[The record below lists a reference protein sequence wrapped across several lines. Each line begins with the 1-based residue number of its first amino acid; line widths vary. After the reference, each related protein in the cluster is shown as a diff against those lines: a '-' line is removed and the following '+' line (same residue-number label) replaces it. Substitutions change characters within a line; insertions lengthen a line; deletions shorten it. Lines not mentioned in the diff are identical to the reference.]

1 MIFQIKKRKRKKN
14 GKTVYSKCYS
24 LFYRFG
30 DMPAPKWLALKL
42 TDKEAATAKA
52 LDFRKEYEA
61 EVAGIIHPKAIRNGA
76 ESPIEDLINEYISDL
91 KKRVK
96 SSEGKT
102 PKQSRTRLLRLA
114 KECGWGKLADVTPDS
129 FIKWRSKTQLAPK
142 TLNHFLGEVVTLLNW
157 LTKQGK
163 LLVNPLAKISKIN
176 EKGRET
182 RLRRA
187 FSDSE
192 LRRLLE
198 ASPPYRSIA
207 YLTAARTGLRLG
219 ELASLKWADVSFDS
233 KTPHILGRAAT
244 TKNSKDSRIPMTIQ
258 LERKLLR
265 HRPDDWKPS
274 NSVFPKGVPRSR
286 TLQIDLKKAGIPY
299 QDDMG
304 RYADF
309 HSLRYTWGT
318 YLQRNGVNSRTA
330 MELMRH
336 SDRKLTDKLY
346 TDSNLLPLGEVIR
359 NLPDDENLIKILTN
373 ISGKSGLNGSNSV
386 KTGLVKTE
394 PKNRLEPASLQGKVP
409 KRVFETLVEVAGIE
423 PASRNLSDSASTYV
437 VLLLI

>member
-14 GKTVYSKCYS
+14 GKTVYSSTYS
-24 LFYRFG
+24 LYYRLG
-30 DMPAPKWLALKL
+30 DMQSPRWLALKL

-52 LDFRKEYEA
+52 LEFRKEYEA
-61 EVAGIIHPKAIRNGA
+61 EVAGIIQPKAIRNGA
-76 ESPIEDLINEYISDL
+76 ESPIEDLINEYICDL

-102 PKQSRTRLLRLA
+102 PKQSRTRLLRLV

-129 FIKWRSKTQLAPK
+129 FTKWRSKTQLAPK
-142 TLNHFLGEVVTLLNW
+142 TLNHFLGEAVTFLNW
-157 LTKQGK
+157 LTRQEK
-163 LLVNPLAKISKIN
+163 LLVNPLAKVSKLS

-187 FSDSE
+187 LSDLE
-192 LRRLLE
+192 LKQLL
-198 ASPPYRSIA
+198 AVSPDYRSIV
-207 YLTAARTGLRLG
+207 YLTAARTGLRQA
-219 ELASLKWADVSFDS
+219 ELAKLKWGDINLSS
-233 KTPHILGRAAT
+233 KIPHILGRAAT

-258 LERKLLR
+258 LERKLLK

-274 NSVFPKGVPRSR
+274 HPVFPKGVPRSR

-318 YLQRNGVNSRTA
+318 YLQCNGVSSRVA

-336 SDRKLTDKLY
+336 SDRKLTDKIY
-346 TDSNLLPLGEVIR
+346 TDSNLLPVGEVIR
-359 NLPDDENLIKILTN
+359 NLPDEEPLIEILTE
-373 ISGKSGLNGSNSV
+373 ISGKSGQNGSKSVRLGSV
-386 KTGLVKTE
+386 KKE
-394 PKNRLEPASLQGKVP
+394 PENRLKPASLQGLVP
-409 KRVFETLVEVAGIE
+409 ERVFETLVEVAGIE
-423 PASRNLSDSASTYV
+423 PASRNLSDSASTCV

>member
-1 MIFQIKKRKRKKN
+1 MASRVGETGEEGEIA
-14 GKTVYSKCYS
+14 GSPLTVSSRRS
-24 LFYRFG
+24 LTQS
-30 DMPAPKWLALKL
+30 D
-42 TDKEAATAKA
+42 
-52 LDFRKEYEA
+52 
-61 EVAGIIHPKAIRNGA
+61 
-76 ESPIEDLINEYISDL
+76 EDCE
-91 KKRVK
+91 
-96 SSEGKT
+96 
-102 PKQSRTRLLRLA
+102 
-114 KECGWGKLADVTPDS
+114 
-129 FIKWRSKTQLAPK
+129 WRSKTQLAPK

-207 YLTAARTGLRLG
+207 YLTAARTGLRLRLG

-244 TKNSKDSRIPMTIQ
+244 TKNSKDSRTPMTIQ
-258 LERKLLR
+258 LERKLLK

-274 NSVFPKGVPRSR
+274 HQVFPKGVPRSR

-346 TDSNLLPLGEVIR
+346 TDSNLLPLGEVVR

-373 ISGKSGLNGSNSV
+373 ISGKSGL
-386 KTGLVKTE
+386 
-394 PKNRLEPASLQGKVP
+394 
-409 KRVFETLVEVAGIE
+409 I
-423 PASRNLSDSASTYV
+423 LSKLA
-437 VLLLI
+437 